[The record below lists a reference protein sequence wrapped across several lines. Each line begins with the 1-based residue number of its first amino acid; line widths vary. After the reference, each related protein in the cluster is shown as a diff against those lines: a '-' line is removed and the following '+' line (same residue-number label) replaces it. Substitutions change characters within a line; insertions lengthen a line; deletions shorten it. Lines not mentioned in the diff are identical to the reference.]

1 MMCPK
6 CRNTEHLE
14 GARYCMVC
22 GSPLEGCKGC
32 ENEDKGLDSDF
43 CWNCS
48 RRGHK
53 DLFRRKWPVKEETT

>member
-1 MMCPK
+1 
-6 CRNTEHLE
+6 
-14 GARYCMVC
+14 MVC

-32 ENEDKGLDSDF
+32 ENEGKGRDSDF

-53 DLFRRKWPVKEETT
+53 DLFRRKWPVKEEE